1 VHRPN
6 PETPTPRDSEPGPR
20 RAVAAGWI
28 LVLVVLLLI
37 LAFGAVPERS
47 MFTDAV
53 FDAGHTPLFAG
64 VALAVLRL
72 LRVRVRGAS
81 DSACRWRAFLLTVAI
96 GAITEVLQ
104 VFQADRDPSLI
115 DFARDVAGAG
125 ALLLLLP
132 RCWPAR
138 GTEGPRPVRGLPG
151 LPWAAW
157 SAGVLLLAVSAA
169 NLGLTTAA
177 YIARDRAMPALARFD
192 GAWWERWF
200 VEAHDSSLIVQARP
214 PSLDTS
220 LAEPLARLDLR
231 PGAYPGIGI
240 VEPHPDWTGYRVL
253 VITIVS
259 DLRVPLPIAVRV
271 HDAAHDQRYEDRF
284 NRALTVAPGIN
295 RFRIALDDI
304 RRAPDGR
311 EMDMRRIRGVLLFA
325 YQRTQPT
332 YVYLGAFRL
341 E

>member
-1 VHRPN
+1 V
-6 PETPTPRDSEPGPR
+6 
-20 RAVAAGWI
+20 
-28 LVLVVLLLI
+28 LLLVVLLLI
-37 LAFGAVPERS
+37 LAFGGAPERS
-47 MFTDAV
+47 MFTDAF

-64 VALAVLRL
+64 VALAVLGL
-72 LRVRVRGAS
+72 LRARGRGAS
-81 DSACRWRAFLLTVAI
+81 ASALRWRAFFLTVAI
-96 GAITEVLQ
+96 GAVTEVLQ

-115 DFARDVAGAG
+115 DFARDAAGAA
-125 ALLLLLP
+125 ALLLLL
-132 RCWPAR
+132 
-138 GTEGPRPVRGLPG
+138 GPRRPAPG
-151 LPWAAW
+151 SDGGRVTRRRRWLAW

-177 YIARDRAMPALARFD
+177 YVARDRAMPALARFG

-200 VEAHDSSLIVQARP
+200 VETQDSSLTVDARP
-214 PSLDTS
+214 PGLDAS
-220 LAEPLARLDLR
+220 IAEPLARLDLK

-240 VEPHPDWTGYRVL
+240 VEPHPDWSGYRAL

-259 DLRVPLPIAVRV
+259 DLGAPLPIALRV

-284 NRALTVAPGIN
+284 NRALIVAPGVN
-295 RFRIALDDI
+295 RFAIALDDI
-304 RRAPDGR
+304 RRAPDRR

-332 YVYLGAFRL
+332 HVYLGPFRL

>member
-1 VHRPN
+1 
-6 PETPTPRDSEPGPR
+6 
-20 RAVAAGWI
+20 
-28 LVLVVLLLI
+28 VLVVLLLI
-37 LAFGAVPERS
+37 LAFAAAPERS
-47 MFTDAV
+47 MFMDAV
-53 FDAGHTPLFAG
+53 FDAGHTPMFAG
-64 VALAVLRL
+64 VALAVLGL
-72 LRVRVRGAS
+72 LRVRGRGAS

-132 RCWPAR
+132 RHQPAC
-138 GTEGPRPVRGLPG
+138 GTTGPRPIRGLP
-151 LPWAAW
+151 WVAW

-177 YIARDRAMPALARFD
+177 YVARDRAMPALAHFD

-200 VEAHDSSLIVQARP
+200 VETQDSSLTVRARP
-214 PSLDTS
+214 QGLDAS
-220 LAEPLARLDLR
+220 IAEPLARLDLR
-231 PGAYPGIGI
+231 PGAYPGIRI
-240 VEPHPDWTGYRVL
+240 VEPHPDWTGSRVL

-259 DLRVPLPIAVRV
+259 DLDAPLPLALRV

-284 NRALTVAPGIN
+284 NRVLTVAPGVN

-304 RRAPDGR
+304 RRAPDRR

-332 YVYLGAFRL
+332 HVYLGAFRL

>member
-6 PETPTPRDSEPGPR
+6 PETSAPRDSEPGPR
-20 RAVAAGWI
+20 RAVGAGWI

-37 LAFGAVPERS
+37 LAFGAAPERS
-47 MFTDAV
+47 MFMDAF

-64 VALAVLRL
+64 VALAVLGL
-72 LRVRVRGAS
+72 VRVRGRGAS
-81 DSACRWRAFLLTVAI
+81 DLACRWRAFLLTVAI

-104 VFQADRDPSLI
+104 VFQVDRDPSLI

-132 RCWPAR
+132 RHRPAY
-138 GTEGPRPVRGLPG
+138 GTEGPRPVRGLP
-151 LPWAAW
+151 WVAW
-157 SAGVLLLAVSAA
+157 SAGALLLAVSAA

-177 YIARDRAMPALARFD
+177 YVARDRAMPALARFD

-200 VEAHDSSLIVQARP
+200 VETQDSSLIAQARP
-214 PSLDTS
+214 SGLDAS
-220 LAEPLARLDLR
+220 IAEPLARLDLK

-240 VEPHPDWTGYRVL
+240 VEPHPDWTGYRAL

-259 DLRVPLPIAVRV
+259 DLDAPLPLALRV

-284 NRALTVAPGIN
+284 NRALTVAPGVN

-304 RRAPDGR
+304 RRAPDRR

-332 YVYLGAFRL
+332 HVYLGPFRL

>member
-6 PETPTPRDSEPGPR
+6 PETSTPRDREPGSR

-28 LVLVVLLLI
+28 LVLVALLLI
-37 LAFGAVPERS
+37 LAFGGAPERS
-47 MFTDAV
+47 MFTDAF

-64 VALAVLRL
+64 VALALLGL
-72 LRVRVRGAS
+72 LRVRGRGAS
-81 DSACRWRAFLLTVAI
+81 DSAYRWRAFLLTVAI
-96 GAITEVLQ
+96 AAITEVLQ
-104 VFQADRDPSLI
+104 VFQVDRDPSLT

-132 RCWPAR
+132 RHQSAR
-138 GTEGPRPVRGLPG
+138 GADRPRPVRGF
-151 LPWAAW
+151 PWAAW
-157 SAGVLLLAVSAA
+157 SAGVLLIAASAA

-177 YIARDRAMPALARFD
+177 YVARDRAMPALARLD

-200 VEAHDSSLIVQARP
+200 VETQDSSLIVQARP
-214 PSLDTS
+214 PGLDS
-220 LAEPLARLDLR
+220 SFAEPLARLDLR

-259 DLRVPLPIAVRV
+259 DLDAPLPIALRV

-284 NRALTVAPGIN
+284 NRALTVAPGVN
-295 RFRIALDDI
+295 RFRIALDDV
-304 RRAPDGR
+304 RRAPDRR

-325 YQRTQPT
+325 YQRAQPT
-332 YVYLGAFRL
+332 HVYLGAFRL

>member
-6 PETPTPRDSEPGPR
+6 PETSTPREREPGPR
-20 RAVAAGWI
+20 RAIAAGWV
-28 LVLVVLLLI
+28 LVLVALLLI
-37 LAFGAVPERS
+37 LAFGGAPERS
-47 MFTDAV
+47 MFTDA
-53 FDAGHTPLFAG
+53 FLDAGHTPLFAG
-64 VALAVLRL
+64 VALAVLGL
-72 LRVRVRGAS
+72 LRVRGRGAS
-81 DSACRWRAFLLTVAI
+81 DSAYRWQAFLLTLAI

-104 VFQADRDPSLI
+104 VFQVDRDPSLV

-132 RCWPAR
+132 RHQPAC
-138 GTEGPRPVRGLPG
+138 GTERPRPVRGLRWVAG
-151 LPWAAW
+151 
-157 SAGVLLLAVSAA
+157 SAGVLLIAASAA
-169 NLGLTTAA
+169 NLGLTAAA
-177 YIARDRAMPALARFD
+177 YVARDRAMPALARFD

-200 VEAHDSSLIVQARP
+200 VETDESSLIVQARP
-214 PSLDTS
+214 AGLDAS
-220 LAEPLARLDLR
+220 VAEPLARLDLR
-231 PGAYPGIGI
+231 PGAYPGISI
-240 VEPHPDWTGYRVL
+240 LEPHPDWTGYRAL

-259 DLRVPLPIAVRV
+259 DLDAPLRITLRV

-284 NRALTVAPGIN
+284 NRALTVAPGVN

-304 RRAPDGR
+304 RRAPDRR

-332 YVYLGAFRL
+332 HVYLGAFRL